1 MGHRIELGEI
11 EAVLSAVKGIERV
24 CCCYYHKKSKII
36 AFVCGN
42 IEKSDILDSVREIL
56 PAYMIPNVFVY
67 VDNMPMNKNSKIDRA
82 ALMELF
88 ENKGKEK

>member
-11 EAVLSAVKGIERV
+11 DTVLSAVKGIERV
-24 CCCYYHKKSKII
+24 CCCYHHQKSKIV

-42 IEKSDILDSVREIL
+42 IEKASILDSVRDIL
-56 PAYMIPNVFVY
+56 PAYMIPNVFVQ
-67 VDNMPMNKNSKIDRA
+67 VDNMPMNKNGKIDRV

-88 ENKGKEK
+88 ENKRKEK